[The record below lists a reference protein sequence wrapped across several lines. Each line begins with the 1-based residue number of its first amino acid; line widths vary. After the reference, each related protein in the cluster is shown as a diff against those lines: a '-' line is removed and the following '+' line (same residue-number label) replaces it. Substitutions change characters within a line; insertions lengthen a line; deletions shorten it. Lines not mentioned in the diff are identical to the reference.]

1 MRPNIPQYCTVSSNG
16 VLFALFGIRRAVEGT
31 SAQMIGVVGS
41 AYFAR
46 LLAGPLLIN
55 VADPAAHELFLIASI
70 LFSIALLPV
79 ALTRV
84 GNPDLGEASR
94 FGFREACSNLF
105 ARSARARRTIHH
117 SPRTSA
123 GIRRQVTYSLMKFT
137 YEASTAGAF
146 RRRERRRSS
155 LPS

>member
-1 MRPNIPQYCTVSSNG
+1 MRPNIPQHCTISSNG
-16 VLFALFGIRRAVEGT
+16 VLFALFGIRSAVEGT

-94 FGFREACSNLF
+94 FGFREA
-105 ARSARARRTIHH
+105 
-117 SPRTSA
+117 
-123 GIRRQVTYSLMKFT
+123 SL
-137 YEASTAGAF
+137 ELVCPISASTSHYSTIP
-146 RRRERRRSS
+146 RERALACAVRS
-155 LPS
+155 LIHL